1 MCVCVQSVLWL
12 RAPWTS
18 GLDSLYVSQTTRV
31 RIQFKVLFFFL
42 FLFFLF
48 FLSLLARADICTAEL
63 ATWDVGPDVNVNI
76 IIFWGCLHVQ
86 TID

>member
-1 MCVCVQSVLWL
+1 MYVCLCAVSPVVSCSMDEWFRLTLCESDDLSSNPAQS
-12 RAPWTS
+12 S
-18 GLDSLYVSQTTRV
+18 
-31 RIQFKVLFFFL
+31 FFFL
-42 FLFFLF
+42 FLFFV
-48 FLSLLARADICTAEL
+48 SLLAWADICTAEL